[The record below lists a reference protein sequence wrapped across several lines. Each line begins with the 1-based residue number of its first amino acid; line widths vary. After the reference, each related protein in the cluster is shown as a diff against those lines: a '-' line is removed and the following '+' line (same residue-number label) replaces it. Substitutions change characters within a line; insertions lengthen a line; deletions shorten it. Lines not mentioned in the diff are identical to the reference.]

1 MSTDR
6 VSSEV
11 AMLAEGVSSDNSKV
25 DRYKVPSD
33 VAMLA
38 DKAVDRC
45 STVSRFRVPSAAA
58 VQHTAYRS
66 SHVQQIWRNV
76 ALLTGYYCPFT
87 FNYTKYVLI
96 VISYFDTV
104 LLPVPV
110 YQHNSKNEE
119 VFNEISSKC
128 K

>member
-38 DKAVDRC
+38 DKAVDRY

-58 VQHTAYRS
+58 VQHSLQEQSCAANLAQRS
-66 SHVQQIWRNV
+66 IINR
-76 ALLTGYYCPFT
+76 L
-87 FNYTKYVLI
+87 
-96 VISYFDTV
+96 
-104 LLPVPV
+104 LLPI
-110 YQHNSKNEE
+110 Y
-119 VFNEISSKC
+119 I
-128 K
+128 